1 MADKWLRAFRS
12 AGDGCARCGTKTRLL
27 QSYCAECK
35 AFVNST
41 LTQYSAA
48 ARNVLAHSGPLGPEW
63 ITLHE
68 WLYGA
73 RIPRK
78 HALDTIRA
86 DALTW
91 LNRYATYALSD
102 GIVTD
107 DELATFR
114 QAARALELEP
124 AAVTHIESQLLR
136 EQMLGEI
143 RQGRLP
149 TVQIPGL
156 HLPTDEYCYMVAGAT
171 RWRDLQAGPAPSQ
184 GQLAVTN
191 RKIRFVA
198 QQHGGE
204 IPLSKVQRVSYLDRT
219 TVLIESTARSL
230 SGRFS
235 VPDAEYT
242 SILVDTA
249 LRIDRRILL
258 PDNGDR
264 PSRHIPA
271 HVKSAVYQRD
281 RGVCAECGANSYL
294 EYDHIIPFSRGG
306 ASTEGNVQ
314 LLCRACNL
322 AKGARV

>member
-1 MADKWLRAFRS
+1 MGVTVVERFLPGQQRGRYVHSKKSIVLN
-12 AGDGCARCGTKTRLL
+12 TRLHAR
-27 QSYCAECK
+27 QK
-35 AFVNST
+35 AHTFGHELGHAHYGHEHDEKPGSVAG
-41 LTQYSAA
+41 LRQERKADEFA
-48 ARNVLAHSGPLGPEW
+48 ARLLINSYDYEVTE
-63 ITLHE
+63 
-68 WLYGA
+68 
-73 RIPRK
+73 RM
-78 HALDTIRA
+78 
-86 DALTW
+86 
-91 LNRYATYALSD
+91 YALSD

-114 QAARALELEP
+114 QAAHAFELEP

-171 RWRDLQAGPAPSQ
+171 RWRDLQAGPTPSQ
-184 GQLAVTN
+184 GQLAITN
-191 RKIRFVA
+191 RKIRFIA

-258 PDNGDR
+258 PNNADR

-271 HVKSAVYQRD
+271 HVKSAVFQRD
-281 RGVCAECGANSYL
+281 RGACVECGANSYL